1 MVPQDA
7 STLAGECDIS
17 VMYPHNESD
26 PLWGMYP
33 VLSSL

>member
-1 MVPQDA
+1 MVPQDV
-7 STLAGECDIS
+7 STLAGDSDIS
-17 VMYPHNESD
+17 AMYPPDESD